1 VEQFVDDDAGEWKQ
15 VSRQIWDFADLGYHE
30 NKSSA
35 LLQAQL
41 KAAGFTVQ
49 SGMADEPTAFVAT
62 YGQGKPV
69 IAIRGEFDALPGLS
83 QQALPQRAPVAANAP
98 GHGWGHNLLIS
109 GAALAAV
116 AVKRYMAKS
125 HILRTLRY
133 YGTPAEE
140 G

>member
-1 VEQFVDDDAGEWKQ
+1 
-15 VSRQIWDFADLGYHE
+15 
-30 NKSSA
+30 
-35 LLQAQL
+35 
-41 KAAGFTVQ
+41 
-49 SGMADEPTAFVAT
+49 MADEPTAFVAT

-125 HILRTLRY
+125 HILQTLLRNTRRR
-133 YGTPAEE
+133 GLIRQGLHVARRLCSKMSM
-140 G
+140 